1 MSIADMKDFEDLVQT
16 AADDVADRF
25 KAKMIELFNEDP
37 GLFKTNFGNGEVK
50 VHSTREEWESQVNNA
65 MDWLQDAVGF
75 VIREQIEHAEM
86 ALHDGQFLDAS
97 VACRDAGLVV

>member
-1 MSIADMKDFEDLVQT
+1 MSVADMKDFEDLVQT

-25 KAKMIELFNEDP
+25 VAQMTELFNEDP
-37 GLFKTNFGNGEVK
+37 EMFEGR
-50 VHSTREEWESQVNNA
+50 STREEWESQVNNA

-86 ALHDGQFLDAS
+86 ALHDGQFMDAS
-97 VACRDAGLVV
+97 VACRKAGLVV

>member
-1 MSIADMKDFEDLVQT
+1 MSVAEMKDFEDLVQT

-25 KAKMIELFNEDP
+25 VAQMIELFNEDP
-37 GLFKTNFGNGEVK
+37 AMFEGR
-50 VHSTREEWESQVNNA
+50 STREEWESQVNNA

-75 VIREQIEHAEM
+75 VIREQIEHAET
-86 ALHDGQFLDAS
+86 ALHDGQFMDAS